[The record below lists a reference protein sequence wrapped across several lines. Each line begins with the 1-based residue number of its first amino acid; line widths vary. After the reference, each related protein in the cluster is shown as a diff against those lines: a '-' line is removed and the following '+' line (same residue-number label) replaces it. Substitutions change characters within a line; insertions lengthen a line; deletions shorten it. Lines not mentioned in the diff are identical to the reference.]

1 MTRVQRSILQSLLKT
16 TERTPPEHRL
26 EELQVAAAVHL
37 GLYKQE
43 RNQEMVNVWSP
54 LAAALKK
61 AKTVEEVE
69 AMMTWP
75 RS

>member
-1 MTRVQRSILQSLLKT
+1 M
-16 TERTPPEHRL
+16 
-26 EELQVAAAVHL
+26 